1 MSTKGS
7 TNNEHA
13 YQVAAIIADREQSF
27 LNLEAVTAISDP
39 FYGGTSLLLMNKP
52 IDRKAFEAQL
62 KKDKIPYLY

>member
-27 LNLEAVTAISDP
+27 KPGGSNGHFRSFLWRYQPVTDEQANRPESI
-39 FYGGTSLLLMNKP
+39 
-52 IDRKAFEAQL
+52 
-62 KKDKIPYLY
+62 

>member
-39 FYGGTSLLLMNKP
+39 FYGGFILLLMNKS
-52 IDRKAFEAQL
+52 IDRIAFDALLE
-62 KKDKIPYLY
+62 KDNIPNF